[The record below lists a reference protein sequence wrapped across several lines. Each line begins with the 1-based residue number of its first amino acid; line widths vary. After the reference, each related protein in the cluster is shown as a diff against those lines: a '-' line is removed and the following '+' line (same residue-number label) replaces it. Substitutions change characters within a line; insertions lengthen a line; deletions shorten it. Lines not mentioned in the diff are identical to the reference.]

1 MSPIEQAAYFWS
13 YVLVENKNNEFDVVT
28 LEGGLEINA
37 ADLGITA
44 KTPKISYMGLEC
56 SQPHD
61 DSLFLERVKEV
72 IPNWKDAIVQKQK
85 AGTAK
90 KGR

>member
-1 MSPIEQAAYFWS
+1 MA
-13 YVLVENKNNEFDVVT
+13 
-28 LEGGLEINA
+28 
-37 ADLGITA
+37 
-44 KTPKISYMGLEC
+44 EC